1 MNKQTQKTMFSSESN
16 EWGTPQMF
24 FDKLNRMYGPFT
36 LDAAAS
42 DDNYKVE
49 RYYTKA
55 DNALSKNWSGNKVFL
70 NSPYGRELK
79 KWVKKAY
86 EEGQKNHTMVVM
98 LIPARTDTR
107 YWHDYVMK
115 ADEILFVRGRLKFT
129 KSVQTDKLDPAPFP
143 SAVVVFR
150 KTNFI
155 APRITVIE
163 R

>member
-70 NSPYGRELK
+70 DSPQASSDFLK
-79 KWVKKAY
+79 VSF
-86 EEGQKNHTMVVM
+86 GV
-98 LIPARTDTR
+98 LG
-107 YWHDYVMK
+107 
-115 ADEILFVRGRLKFT
+115 L
-129 KSVQTDKLDPAPFP
+129 S
-143 SAVVVFR
+143 
-150 KTNFI
+150 
-155 APRITVIE
+155 
-163 R
+163 